1 MKELLKKLRK
11 YEIRIRKEVN
21 SNLQGN
27 FRSLFKGSGIEFDDV
42 RPYQYGDDIRNIN
55 WNLTAKGHGAF
66 IKTFREEKEQTVFS
80 LVDVSASQEIGSKS
94 KKIDIANEICAVLT
108 LSADKDSS
116 QTGVLC
122 FSDKKELYI
131 KPKKGHKHT
140 YEVVSKVLQLKPTSI
155 KTDLK
160 KGLATLN
167 QLIKRRSIIIII
179 SDFIDK
185 DYEKS
190 LKYLG
195 QKHDVILIHI
205 NDKRETNL
213 PKLGIIPVYDRETG
227 RSRWVNTSSSTFKNT
242 LGKQLTESRAKL
254 EELCKRHNIS
264 YLHINTS
271 ENYVDS
277 LIRFFKLRNRKK

>member
-55 WNLTAKGHGAF
+55 WNLTAKGHGAY

-80 LVDVSASQEIGSKS
+80 LVDVSASQDIGTTK
-94 KKIDIANEICAVLT
+94 KKIDIANEICSVLT

-122 FSDKKELYI
+122 FSDQKELYI
-131 KPKKGHKHT
+131 KPKKGYKHT
-140 YEVVSKVLQLKPTSI
+140 YEVVSKVLQLKPKSL

-160 KGLATLN
+160 KALNMLN

-179 SDFIDK
+179 SDFIDTG
-185 DYEKS
+185 YEKG

-227 RSRWVNTSSSTFKNT
+227 TSRWVNTSSSSFGNT
-242 LGKQLTESRAKL
+242 IKKQLTEGKTALKD
-254 EELCKRHNIS
+254 LCKRHNIS
-264 YLHINTS
+264 YVHINTT

-277 LIRFFKLRNRKK
+277 LIKFFKLRNRKK